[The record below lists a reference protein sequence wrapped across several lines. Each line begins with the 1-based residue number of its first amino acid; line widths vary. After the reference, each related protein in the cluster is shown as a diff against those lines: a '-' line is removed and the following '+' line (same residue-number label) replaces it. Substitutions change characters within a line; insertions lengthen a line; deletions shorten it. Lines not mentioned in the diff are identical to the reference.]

1 MQRLV
6 AIVLLLL
13 LIALTPGGAK
23 AQDPASLVADS
34 VSIAGDDTLV
44 AEGNVEVFHKGRR
57 LRASRIVYDA
67 TANRLQIDGPIV
79 LTDPTGSVI
88 VADQAELSA
97 DLSEGILIG
106 ARMVL
111 DQQIQLAA
119 SEIMRIG
126 GRYTVLG
133 RSVSSSCKVCAKDS
147 TPLWEIRARR
157 IVHDEVERQI
167 YFDQAVLRFGGV
179 PVAWIPRL
187 RMPDPTLSRA
197 SGFLFPTF
205 RSNSDLGFGIMV
217 PYFATL
223 GPSRD
228 LTIMPFIATKDAV
241 TVSLRYR
248 QAFANG
254 GIDLT
259 GALSQDDILPGQ
271 TRGYLTGTGSFALP
285 RGFLLEFGGTMVSDP
300 TYLLDYDLGDQDR
313 LEGVIS
319 ASRFTSDEFLTAR
332 LMNLYSLRPEDV
344 NSTLPSIIADA
355 TWARTY
361 SPTGI
366 GGEALVLFQA
376 HSHYR
381 SSDDPD
387 YAPGAS
393 ISYGRDTSR
402 LSARADWGRDAV
414 FASGIVATAL
424 AEGRIDLYAIDQD
437 IIYEGDI
444 GRLAGGVGAELRWPF
459 TRSTAG
465 GAAQV
470 LEPVVQLLWSGS
482 AGGDVPDEDSILA
495 EFDEGN
501 LFTIDRPPG
510 YDAIEE
516 GLRANL
522 GLAFTHIAPTGTSTS
537 LALGRVFRAS
547 PTDIYSD
554 ASGLA
559 GQNSDWLAVLNI
571 TGASGL
577 SMTNR
582 LVFDD
587 DFDMTS
593 AEFRLAMQSDLYTVA
608 SSYAY
613 VIADEEEGRSDP
625 ISEIMLDAS
634 VQLSPAWTANAV
646 ARYDFIAD
654 EAEEAGLTVAWSNE
668 CLKVDLYLSR
678 RFLSSTNLDPTTDFG
693 VSVELLGFGGTSG
706 PGPARACR
714 G

>member
-1 MQRLV
+1 MMQRIIRALLV
-6 AIVLLLL
+6 LFLVQAP
-13 LIALTPGGAK
+13 AGAA
-23 AQDPASLVADS
+23 AQEPAALVADS

-44 AEGNVEVFHKGRR
+44 AQGNVEVFHKGRR
-57 LRASRIVYDA
+57 LRASRIVYVASTDQL
-67 TANRLQIDGPIV
+67 RIDGPIV
-79 LTDPTGSVI
+79 MTDDAGSVFI
-88 VADQAELSA
+88 ADQAELSA
-97 DLSEGILIG
+97 DLSEGILVG

-111 DQQIQLAA
+111 DQQIQMAA

-133 RSVSSSCKVCAKDS
+133 RSVTSSCKVCAGDS

-157 IVHDEVERQI
+157 IIHDEVDQQI

-187 RMPDPTLSRA
+187 RMPDPTVSRA
-197 SGFLFPTF
+197 SGFLFPTL
-205 RSNSDLGFGIMV
+205 RSNTNLGTGIVV

-228 LTIMPFIATKDAV
+228 LTIMPFVATKDAY

-248 QAFANG
+248 QAFTTG
-254 GIDLT
+254 SFEIT
-259 GALSQDDILPGQ
+259 GALSQDAILPDQ
-271 TRGYLTGTGSFALP
+271 TRGYLTGSGSFALP

-313 LEGVIS
+313 LEGTV
-319 ASRFTSDEFLTAR
+319 AATRFTSDEFILAR
-332 LMNLYSLRPEDV
+332 LSNLYSLRPEDV

-361 SPTGI
+361 QPGWI
-366 GGEALVLFQA
+366 GGEALVKVAA

-381 SSDDPD
+381 SSTDPD

-393 ISYGRDTSR
+393 ISNGRDTSR
-402 LSARADWGRDAV
+402 LSARADWARDAV

-424 AEGRIDLYAIDQD
+424 AEGRVDLYAINQD
-437 IIYEGDI
+437 VIYAGDI
-444 GRLAGGVGAELRWPF
+444 SRVAGGVGAELRWPF
-459 TRSTAG
+459 TRSTSR

-501 LFTIDRPPG
+501 LFSLDRPPG

-516 GLRANL
+516 GLRANV
-522 GLAFTHIAPTGTSTS
+522 GLAFTHFGPSGGSTS
-537 LALGRVFRAS
+537 LAVGRVFRTS
-547 PTDIYSD
+547 DPDIYSA

-559 GQNSDWLAVLNI
+559 GRTSDWLAVLNVAS
-571 TGASGL
+571 ASGL

-593 AEFRLAMQSDLYTVA
+593 AEVRLEMQRDLYSVA
-608 SSYAY
+608 SSFAY
-613 VIADEEEGRSDP
+613 VIADEAEGRPDAV
-625 ISEIMLDAS
+625 SELMLDAS
-634 VQLSPAWTANAV
+634 MQLSEAWTANAV

-654 EAEEAGLTVAWSNE
+654 EAEEAALTVAWSNE